1 MFTISTNAVS
11 AWRCAD
17 DPRFWEIDFGNFGM
31 LSCKKPK
38 GTRDY
43 QAQLTGDNESNVS
56 PEGKSGA
63 QIKDHDRSAF
73 SEIQEDS
80 YIITHGGVIAAIT
93 EHLFI
98 NENKTVFEW
107 QSKRGRGYAVE
118 QHDYRML

>member
-1 MFTISTNAVS
+1 
-11 AWRCAD
+11 
-17 DPRFWEIDFGNFGM
+17 M
-31 LSCKKPK
+31 LSYKKPK

-56 PEGKSGA
+56 PEGESGA
-63 QIKDHDRSAF
+63 QIKNHDLSTF

-80 YIITHGGVIAAIT
+80 YIITHGGVIAAIM

-98 NENKTVFEW
+98 NENKTIFEW
-107 QSKRGRGYAVE
+107 QPKQSRGYVVE